1 MTSHEGRELKEFNWI
16 YRGMEEI
23 YHKIAL
29 NIGISDSAFL
39 ILYNIQELGDGCL
52 QKDICNMSFISKQ
65 TVSSSIHKLENQGL
79 LYLKAGKGREMQ
91 IFLTENGKQFVNEKI
106 QPVVNVEN
114 SVFQELSA
122 EECREFLRLNEKY
135 LKCFREKSKRLL

>member
-1 MTSHEGRELKEFNWI
+1 MTFHEGYELKEFNRI

-29 NIGISDSAFL
+29 NIGISDSAFI
-39 ILYNIQELGDGCL
+39 ILYNILELGDGCL

-91 IFLTENGKQFVNEKI
+91 IFLTETGKQFVNEKI
-106 QPVVNVEN
+106 QPVVAVEN
-114 SVFQELSA
+114 SIFQEQSP
-122 EECREFLRLNEKY
+122 EECRELIKKKKKY
-135 LKCFREKSKRLL
+135 LTCFREKSKLLF